1 MLRKYI
7 YWLVIILVGWYLG
20 RHFAELRHVV
30 TVMSHGTWYWLL
42 AAGALQVAHY
52 GFHALNLQE
61 SFALFKIK
69 GRYREYFGLALSS
82 LAVNVVAPSLNIS
95 GVAYIVDEMRRRKH
109 SGAAALVATM
119 LTILI
124 DGTVFVSFAVVAV
137 LVLVLRQRAS
147 SGILLGVGALA
158 TVLLSV
164 CLVLAYFWDRPH
176 RVSAA
181 LQLFG
186 KERAKRWGEEWHML
200 VSTPMDVR
208 QLWRPFA
215 AEYAAHT
222 CNFATQLCVF
232 LAFGVHLSGFTPI
245 ITYVV
250 GVLFVVLSPTPMG
263 IGFAEGGMVAV
274 MIRQGV
280 AHPTAIAIALSVRG
294 LSFWVPFLIGTIFLY
309 ERKKD
314 DLYASRSK

>member
-222 CNFATQLCVF
+222 CNFATQLCVPGF
-232 LAFGVHLSGFTPI
+232 WRAFEWLHAYYYLCCRR
-245 ITYVV
+245 
-250 GVLFVVLSPTPMG
+250 FVCGT
-263 IGFAEGGMVAV
+263 F
-274 MIRQGV
+274 
-280 AHPTAIAIALSVRG
+280 AHPNGHWLCRRWNGGGDDSSGCCTSNGHRHCALGARSQLLGAVLDRDN
-294 LSFWVPFLIGTIFLY
+294 LLIRT
-309 ERKKD
+309 
-314 DLYASRSK
+314 